1 MINIEDLDGKYPL
14 RIDPWWTRLVDRQNE
29 LLNAR
34 LIQTRVSLSQ
44 EYLANSNVE
53 NVAAIIET
61 QLNEKWVHHIGT
73 IIPTERRE
81 DVNRDFIIYE
91 KRAILLKLG
100 ELKHIVELM
109 IKMIPEKDLNE
120 IRNQP

>member
-14 RIDPWWTRLVDRQNE
+14 MIDPYWKQLVDKQNE

-34 LIQTRVSLSQ
+34 LIQTRVSISQ
-44 EYLANSNVE
+44 EYLANSYIE

-61 QLNEKWVHHIGT
+61 QLNEKWVQHIGT

-91 KRAILLKLG
+91 KQAILLKLG

-109 IKMIPEKDLNE
+109 IKTIPEKDLNK